1 MSVENDSWTQM
12 NIVYDPSHP
21 DADENGYVTYPNVHP
36 VTEMTNLID
45 ASRSYEANVTAFNA
59 SKNIASQGLNLGN
72 S

>member
-1 MSVENDSWTQM
+1 MAMLLKCERKRLYQ
-12 NIVYDPSHP
+12 
-21 DADENGYVTYPNVHP
+21 
-36 VTEMTNLID
+36 MTNLID